1 MFRRLIKKKVLF
13 LAAFAAAI
21 SALAIPLTT
30 QPSAAD
36 DLTGRELLS
45 VTRVAQGGA
54 EYAALQYVTARSGGF
69 VNVAAIATP
78 GATAIAG
85 MVELR
90 LNVTDYQDRDLR
102 RRLDIA
108 PAGGII
114 AGPTFLVYTGTE
126 GGGMFSGNPFRVGE
140 VTASRQWALMG
151 FATLNRAVD
160 GSLLAVRQRDEM
172 GNYVVEVKFSA
183 ADTVRFY
190 ISKST
195 FLISKVQTRYNSR
208 VMVEEDRSDYR
219 RVSCMMFP
227 FRIVTKLQ
235 GQRLADLTIDSYD
248 LQTAVPAATFTI
260 TATH

>member
-13 LAAFAAAI
+13 LAAVAVAI
-21 SALAIPLTT
+21 SALAIPITT
-30 QPSAAD
+30 QPSSAD

-78 GATAIAG
+78 GATSVAG

-90 LNVTDYQDRDLR
+90 LNVTDYQDRDMR

-114 AGPTFLVYTGTE
+114 AGPTYLVFTGTE
-126 GGGMFSGNPFRVGE
+126 GGGMFSGNPFRVSE
-140 VTASRQWALMG
+140 VVASRQWAMMG
-151 FATLNRAVD
+151 FATLNRAVE
-160 GSLLAVRQRDEM
+160 GSVLAVRQRDEM
-172 GNYVVEVKFSA
+172 NNYVVEAKLSA

-190 ISKST
+190 INKNN
-195 FLISKVQTRYNSR
+195 FLISKVQTRWNSK
-208 VMVEEDRSDYR
+208 VMVEEERSDYR

-248 LQTAVPAATFTI
+248 LQTAVPAAIFTI
-260 TATH
+260 SAR